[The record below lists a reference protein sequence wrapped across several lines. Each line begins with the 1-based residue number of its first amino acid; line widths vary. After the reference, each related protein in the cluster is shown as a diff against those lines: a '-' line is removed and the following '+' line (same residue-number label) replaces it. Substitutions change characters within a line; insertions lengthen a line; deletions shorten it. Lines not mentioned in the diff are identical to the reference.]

1 MPLVSVRC
9 YAELNDLL
17 PQIWGFVTF
26 PLSLPP
32 NTSIQDLAQT
42 IGIPIDRIDLVLVNN
57 QPVCLTY
64 SLKENDRIAIY
75 PVFENFDIT
84 SLTKV
89 RDHPLR
95 QPKFIL
101 DVHLGK
107 LANHL
112 RLFGFDTLYQ
122 NNWTKDS
129 MLTISRIEQR
139 VLLSKSRSLLSSESL
154 THAHVIKSS
163 ATRDQLL
170 EVLAWFD
177 LYGIASPFTR
187 CIACNTKLQAVE
199 KETVLP
205 QIPKKVQGWC
215 NEYQECIACKRIYW
229 KGSHYSHMNAFVQ
242 SILSEHFNSG
252 DPDRII

>member
-1 MPLVSVRC
+1 MPLVFVRC

-17 PQIWGFVTF
+17 PLNWRFATF

-32 NTSIQDLAQT
+32 NAFVQDLAHT

-57 QPVCLTY
+57 QPVYLTY

-89 RDHPLR
+89 RDIPLR

-107 LANHL
+107 LAHQL

-129 MLTISRIEQR
+129 ILAIAGKEHR
-139 VLLSKSRSLLSSESL
+139 VLVSKSRSLLSSESL
-154 THAHVIKSS
+154 THAHLIKSS
-163 ATRDQLL
+163 VPRDQLM

-187 CIACNTKLQAVE
+187 CIACNTKLRGVE
-199 KETVLP
+199 KGTVLP

-215 NEYQECIACKRIYW
+215 NEYQACTVCERIYW

-252 DPDRII
+252 DPDRNN